1 VLLAGC
7 FHEVSVM
14 RYWSTQSGALQV
26 LGERL
31 APPSAFGLLAHNR
44 RTPLTPSPASG
55 RQMSPSP
62 RMFVSAA
69 VTRVLRSPTS

>member
-1 VLLAGC
+1 MLLAGC

-44 RTPLTPSPASG
+44 RTP
-55 RQMSPSP
+55 
-62 RMFVSAA
+62 
-69 VTRVLRSPTS
+69 